1 MLLFI
6 VRGSLDS
13 RNVWGESLREDE
25 CGVVTIKVG
34 CSLNMP
40 NDLMATGSESSKSSM

>member
-6 VRGSLDS
+6 VRSSLDS
-13 RNVWGESLREDE
+13 QNVWGESLREDE
-25 CGVVTIKVG
+25 CGVVTLKVG